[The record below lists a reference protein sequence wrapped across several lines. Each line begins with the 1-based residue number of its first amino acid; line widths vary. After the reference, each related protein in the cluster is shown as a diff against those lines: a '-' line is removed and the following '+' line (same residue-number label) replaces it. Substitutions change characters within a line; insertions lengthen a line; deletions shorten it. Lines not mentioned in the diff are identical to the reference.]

1 MAKNEPL
8 PSWVLKPEQTGEQ
21 IVVTRQP
28 KAPAPAPEPGV
39 LDTIGQYAGVAN
51 RALAPYATSA
61 AIGGAAG
68 APFAGIGA
76 IPGAAGGVLALGA
89 TDLATGLYNMAV
101 PLFGGERIPL
111 PSETIRRGYEKIGI
125 GRRPQTA
132 TQQVFSDILEGA
144 ASGGGQ
150 ARSAQTLEKL
160 VLTPQGRNFMRFLGQ
175 NAGAQTAA
183 SAGGAAAPSI
193 AANYFNVENP
203 AALFGLS
210 LGGSLAGGKA
220 AMPKTKPIP
229 AATLKTQ
236 ASDLYKQMESE
247 GVNVAP
253 QAMSDLATQAQ
264 QRLASLKYDPDTD
277 KVVTQALKL
286 FQKKAGQPITF
297 DMLEKFRR
305 SIRDLPYS
313 EGGGKRGTNEE
324 RAMVKALDDLVG
336 DFMDNLTPGMTTAGD
351 AAAATAF
358 LKQARQTRAKAYQTE
373 TLESAIEAANL
384 RSKQGDNPRAVG
396 SALRTEFAKIVNNPR
411 RLAKFD
417 KPTQDAIKKVA
428 NGNFTRDALAA
439 IGRVAPN
446 ARLFGLQIPFLG
458 GLTYGGAVSPGTA
471 ALIGTA
477 QLGAMGARGGAN
489 AMTKRAAN
497 AALISASGVKPGGKG
512 WNLLSPATQQ
522 AILAQERGR
531 QAAQRRDTFAAPSW
545 VLRGAPAETNYPE

>member
-28 KAPAPAPEPGV
+28 KAPAPAPEPGF
-39 LDTIGQYAGVAN
+39 LDTLGQYAGVAT
-51 RALAPYATSA
+51 RALAPYTTA
-61 AIGGAAG
+61 AVTGAAAG
-68 APFAGIGA
+68 APFAGVGA
-76 IPGAAGGVLALGA
+76 VPGAAGGVLTLGA
-89 TDLATGLYNMAV
+89 ADLGTALYNMAV
-101 PLFGGERIPL
+101 PAFGGQRVPL
-111 PSETIRRGYEKIGI
+111 PSETIRSGYEKVGI

-236 ASDLYKQMESE
+236 ASDLYGQMERE

-277 KVVTQALKL
+277 KVVKQALDL

-313 EGGGKRGTNEE
+313 EAGGKRGTNEE
-324 RAMVKALDDLVG
+324 RAMVKALDDLIG
-336 DFMDNLTPGMTTAGD
+336 DFMDGLTPGMTTAGN
-351 AAAATAF
+351 AAAANAY
-358 LKQARQTRAKAYQTE
+358 LAQARQTRAKAYQTE
-373 TLESAIEAANL
+373 TLENAIEAANL
-384 RSKQGDNPRAVG
+384 RAKQGDNPRAVG
-396 SALRTEFAKIVNNPR
+396 SALRSEFAKIVNNPR

-428 NGNFTRDALAA
+428 NGNFTRDAFAA
-439 IGRVAPN
+439 IGRLAPN
-446 ARLFGLQIPFLG
+446 SRIFGMEIPFLG
-458 GLTYGGAVSPGTA
+458 AGAAYAPGTTA
-471 ALIGTA
+471 ALVGIQGTGLA
-477 QLGAMGARGGAN
+477 GRSAAN
-489 AMTKRAAN
+489 AMTRRAAN

-512 WNLLSPATQQ
+512 WYLLSPATQQ

-531 QAAQRRDTFAAPSW
+531 SAAQRKDQFQTPSW
-545 VLRGAPAETNYPE
+545 VIKPDQKR